1 MVEIVCPHCEED
13 IVLEDGDFG
22 TFECPYCNGEFD
34 WNEEE
39 TEDFNIPDGYISEGK
54 SRNWIIKSIKNL
66 MSGSFLLSGVVMVIV
81 AFLVATTSGS
91 FIMDW
96 NGEGTSEFTGV
107 GGIIVWGLAA
117 IVFLISLSVG
127 FLGLL
132 VIITGL
138 TALLRK

>member
-1 MVEIVCPHCEED
+1 VVEIVCPHCEED

-81 AFLVATTSGS
+81 AFLVATSSGS

-96 NGEGTSEFTGV
+96 NGEGTSEFAGV

>member
-39 TEDFNIPDGYISEGK
+39 TEDFNIPDGYVSEGK

-81 AFLVATTSGS
+81 AFLVATASWS

-96 NGEGTSEFTGV
+96 NGEGTSEFAGV
-107 GGIIVWGLAA
+107 GAIIVLGLAA

>member
-81 AFLVATTSGS
+81 AFLVATASGS

-96 NGEGTSEFTGV
+96 NGEGTSEFAGV
-107 GGIIVWGLAA
+107 GAIIVLGLAA